1 LKHLDLF
8 SGIGGF
14 ALAAQW
20 AGIETVAF
28 CEIEP
33 YAQKVLNKNFPGI
46 PIFLDIKKLKRSD
59 IHGAVDIITGGFP
72 CQPFS
77 VAGRKKGTKD
87 DRDLWPQ
94 MFRIIQEF
102 KPSWV
107 IGENVANFVNMAF
120 QRTKTDLESEGYEVQ
135 PLIIPACAVNAPHR
149 RDRVWIVGYSK
160 HNGSFTTEKQ
170 RGIDKRGNNNKER
183 KKEAF
188 QLKGTGRQGNDD
200 AMAYAHQ
207 PASGERGTAEN
218 SGDKRGESSQVRGTS
233 LQSEDRQ
240 ACPNYI
246 GQSNGVMADTERI
259 RQPRQRKFIRP
270 LYKKKNTKEETNRS
284 NNSRKRDPNWWEFEP
299 DVGRV
304 AHGVSNRVDRLKG
317 LGNAIVPQVAYQI
330 LKGIMML

>member
-1 LKHLDLF
+1 MRHLDLF

-20 AGIETVAF
+20 AGIKTVAF

-33 YAQKVLNKNFPGI
+33 YAQKVLKKNFPNV
-46 PIFLDIKKLKRSD
+46 PIYSNIYELKRSD
-59 IHGAVDIITGGFP
+59 INGTVDIITGGFP

-94 MFRIIQEF
+94 MFRVIQEF
-102 KPSWV
+102 KPTWIV
-107 IGENVANFVNMAF
+107 GENVANFTSMAF
-120 QRTKTDLESEGYEVQ
+120 QRTKTNLESEGYEVQ
-135 PLIIPACAVNAPHR
+135 PFIIPACALNAPHR

-160 HNGSFTTEKQ
+160 HNGSFTTKKQ
-170 RGIDKRGNNNKER
+170 RGIDKTGNNNKER

-188 QLKGTGRQGNDD
+188 QLKGTGRRGN
-200 AMAYAHQ
+200 Y
-207 PASGERGTAEN
+207 E
-218 SGDKRGESSQVRGTS
+218 
-233 LQSEDRQ
+233 
-240 ACPNYI
+240 
-246 GQSNGVMADTERI
+246 VMANAERI
-259 RQPRQRKFIRP
+259 RQSRQGEFIRP
-270 LYKKKNTKEETNRS
+270 LCKKKDRTWKTNRS
-284 NNSRKRDPNWWEFEP
+284 NNSCKRNPNWWEFEP

-330 LKGIMML
+330 LKGIMIL